1 MIRDRL
7 VCGIRNDRIQQ
18 RLLAESTLTL
28 ENAIKIATSM
38 ERAAMNLEDI
48 HKSRDTEASVM
59 KVQPG
64 PGEKSSFQG
73 PCYRCGG
80 RHAFDSCRFRD
91 SECHYCHKR
100 GHIAKKCCKKQADMK
115 RSGAPQRSTHMV
127 REENINSD
135 EEEED
140 MNALYKMDYGR
151 TKPIKIEIH
160 LNGVPVVMEVDTGA
174 SLTVVN
180 EITFNEIKSRC
191 PSLKLEASK
200 IKFRTFTGEIVPTLG
215 ETKVYVAYDNQVAE
229 LPLFVVAG
237 NKPCLLGRNWLQ
249 TIHLNWPT
257 ILKLTPSPMSKP
269 NEGLG
274 QVLDQYSE
282 VFDNSLGTM
291 KGAKAHIYLKDD
303 VEPKFCKPRPVPYA
317 LKDRIEQELDRLV
330 QEGILEPV
338 EVSE

>member
-1 MIRDRL
+1 
-7 VCGIRNDRIQQ
+7 
-18 RLLAESTLTL
+18 
-28 ENAIKIATSM
+28 
-38 ERAAMNLEDI
+38 
-48 HKSRDTEASVM
+48 M
-59 KVQPG
+59 KVHPG

-100 GHIAKKCCKKQADMK
+100 GHIPKKCRKKQADIK

-160 LNGVPVVMEVDTGA
+160 LNGVPVVMEVDMGA

-200 IKFRTFTGEIVPTLG
+200 IKFRTFTGEIVPALG

-229 LPLFVVAG
+229 LPLFVLAG
-237 NKPCLLGRNWLQ
+237 NNPCLLGRNWLQ
-249 TIHLNWPT
+249 TIRLNWPA
-257 ILKLTPSPMSKP
+257 ILKLTASPMSKP

-274 QVLDQYSE
+274 QLLDQYSE

-303 VEPKFCKPRPVPYA
+303 VEPKFCKPLPVPYA

-338 EVSE
+338 EVSEWAAPIVPILKNDQSIRICGDYKVTVNQASKLDNYPIPKADDLFATLAG

>member
-1 MIRDRL
+1 
-7 VCGIRNDRIQQ
+7 
-18 RLLAESTLTL
+18 
-28 ENAIKIATSM
+28 
-38 ERAAMNLEDI
+38 
-48 HKSRDTEASVM
+48 M

-80 RHAFDSCRFRD
+80 RHAFDSCRFHD

-100 GHIAKKCCKKQADMK
+100 GHIAKKCRKKQADMK
-115 RSGAPQRSTHMV
+115 CSGAPQHSTHMV

-200 IKFRTFTGEIVPTLG
+200 IKFRNF
-215 ETKVYVAYDNQVAE
+215 YRRDSSHSW
-229 LPLFVVAG
+229 G
-237 NKPCLLGRNWLQ
+237 N
-249 TIHLNWPT
+249 
-257 ILKLTPSPMSKP
+257 
-269 NEGLG
+269 E
-274 QVLDQYSE
+274 
-282 VFDNSLGTM
+282 SLCS
-291 KGAKAHIYLKDD
+291 I
-303 VEPKFCKPRPVPYA
+303 
-317 LKDRIEQELDRLV
+317 
-330 QEGILEPV
+330 
-338 EVSE
+338 